1 MIFMRDGIMNLKIT
15 GLKVDMGEEMSGK
28 ALAKHINTMS
38 MKAEQEEDPE
48 KKERLKQKVKEM

>member
-1 MIFMRDGIMNLKIT
+1 MNLKIT

-28 ALAKHINTMS
+28 GLAKHINTMS

-48 KKERLKQKVKEM
+48 KKEKLKQKIKEI